1 MCFRGTTRSAV
12 SVCLHFPCPHFPL
25 LLCVSEAPVRIDPSA
40 VSLDDKYAAEEGRV
54 LLSGVQAL
62 VRLTLEQRRLD
73 AARGLDTRVFVSG
86 YQGSPLGT
94 LDLEMGRAA
103 RFLDPAGVV
112 FRAGLNEELAATAV
126 AGSQLADQVPGR
138 RHDGVVG
145 FWYGKNPG
153 LDRAADAIRHATLA
167 GTAPLGGAVA
177 WIGDDPASKSSTVP
191 SSCEPMAES
200 LAMPLLAPGSVAE
213 VLEFGLHAVAMS
225 RASGLWTGLKIVAD
239 VADASATVDA
249 GGFGHVVPVPT
260 RTPRRAAAALVGPA
274 SLDAELDM
282 LTRRLDLAR
291 AYARSAGLNRIMA
304 GTPGT
309 PGAPGAPGTR
319 LGILAS
325 GTQYAVVVRALR
337 DLGIGITEAE
347 LARLG
352 LRLIRLGMPFPVDAA
367 ELAELTAGLDEV
379 LVVEDKVPFLE
390 GHLKEALYRRPDAPL
405 VLGRRDESGR
415 PLLTV
420 RGTVGAEDVARVLAA
435 RIGADRLPHTAAA
448 VLSAGAPRR
457 PARIVLPMA
466 ASRTPYFC
474 SGCPHNTSTRTSDDT
489 LVGVGIGCHAMIA
502 LDGRGRGNQIGLTQM
517 GGEGAQWIGLAPFT
531 DDRHF
536 VQNLGDGTFHHSGS
550 LAVRAAVAAGVRMT
564 YKLLYNDAVAMTG
577 GQRAEGRMDVPTLTR
592 WFALEGVRR
601 VVVTTDDPSAY
612 RGIALDPAARVRHRD
627 ELADVERE
635 LAAVEG
641 VTVLIHDD
649 RCAAEER
656 RLRKRGQLPTPAERV
671 VVNERVCEGC
681 GDCGDKSTC
690 LSVHPVDT
698 EFGRKTRI
706 HQASCNSDFSCL
718 KGDCPSFL
726 LVEPGTRKRRAARP
740 DLPVDLPEPVRRF
753 AAAGD
758 GVLLRMPGI
767 GGTGVVTVSQ
777 ILQMA
782 AHLDGRYA
790 AGLEQTGLAQKG
802 GPVVSDVRIADAPIE
817 GALRASRGT
826 VDVLVGFDLLG
837 AAADGNLTS
846 VRAGHTVAVV
856 NTAIVPTAAMVT
868 NQLALPG
875 SPDDAVA
882 RIEAATAPAAAATT
896 ATTAAGSPGNL
907 YLDAL
912 GLSEALFGDHMPANM
927 LLLGAA
933 YQHGCLPLGA
943 EAVEAAVRLN
953 GAAVEAN
960 LAAFRWGRAAAVDPA
975 AVLAAV
981 AAPALPVVAVDAVS
995 RALAE
1000 RAAGGGVSRTDEAP
1014 HEEALRDAELRDVL
1028 ATRIAD
1034 LTGFQNEAYA
1044 RSYADDVRRV
1054 TEAARDRVGAADGV
1068 RVGAAY
1074 ARGLHKLMAYKD
1086 EYEVARL
1093 HLDTVEKARR
1103 DEEFGAD
1110 ADVSVL
1116 LHPPVLRALGV
1127 KRKIRLRRTAVPAF
1141 RALHAARGL
1150 RGTRLDVFG
1159 YARVRKVERALV
1171 GEYRRAVDTALGRLD
1186 ASTVDAVVALAELPD
1201 VVRGYEDI
1209 KLARVAEFRTRTRS
1223 ALEALA
1229 APARRGEAGAEPGNG
1244 PVGEGRATVRSAS

>member
-1 MCFRGTTRSAV
+1 M
-12 SVCLHFPCPHFPL
+12 
-25 LLCVSEAPVRIDPSA
+25 RIDPSA
-40 VSLDDKYAAEEGRV
+40 VSLDDKYAATEGRV

-112 FRAGLNEELAATAV
+112 FQAGLNEELAATAV

-177 WIGDDPASKSSTVP
+177 WIGDDPSSKSSTVP

-213 VLEFGLHAVAMS
+213 VVEYGLHAVAMS

-239 VADASATVDA
+239 VADASATVDV
-249 GGFGHVVPVPT
+249 GGYGEAVPEPS
-260 RTPRRAAAALVGPA
+260 RSPRGAASPLVGPA
-274 SLDAELDM
+274 SLEAEHDM

-291 AYARSAGLNRIMA
+291 AYARSVGLNRVVSD
-304 GTPGT
+304 
-309 PGAPGAPGTR
+309 APGAR
-319 LGILAS
+319 LGVLAS

-337 DLGIGITEAE
+337 DLGVGEAE
-347 LARLG
+347 LAGLG

-367 ELAELTAGLDEV
+367 ELASLTAGLDEV

-405 VLGRRDESGR
+405 VLGRRDQDGR
-415 PLLTV
+415 PLLSA
-420 RGTVGAEDVARVLAA
+420 RGTVGAEDVARALAA
-435 RIGADRLPHTAAA
+435 RIGTDRLPHTAAV

-457 PARIVLPMA
+457 PARIALPMA
-466 ASRTPYFC
+466 AARTPYFC

-502 LDGRGRGNQIGLTQM
+502 LDGRGRGRQIGLTQM

-550 LAVRAAVAAGVRMT
+550 LAVRAAVAAGVTMT

-592 WFALEGVRR
+592 WLALEGVRR
-601 VVVTTDDPSAY
+601 VVVTTDDTSAY
-612 RGIALDPAARVRHRD
+612 RGVALDPVARVRHRD

-635 LAAVEG
+635 LAATDG

-656 RLRKRGQLPTPAERV
+656 RLRKRGQLPTPVERV

-681 GDCGDKSTC
+681 GDCGDQSTC
-690 LSVHPVDT
+690 LSVQPVDT

-726 LVEPGTRKRRAARP
+726 LVEPGTKKVRRSRP
-740 DLPVDLPEPVRRF
+740 DVPVALPEPVRRF
-753 AAAGD
+753 GAAGRRRGHGEGQD
-758 GVLLRMPGI
+758 RDVLLRMPGI

-782 AHLDGRYA
+782 AHLDGQYA

-802 GPVVSDVRIADAPIE
+802 GPVVSDVRFGAAPVD

-837 AAADGNLTS
+837 AASDANLAS

-882 RIEAATAPAAAATT
+882 RIEAATRAADATTDTATTDAATT
-896 ATTAAGSPGNL
+896 DAATVDSGDNL

-912 GLSEALFGDHMPANM
+912 ALSEALFGDHMPANM

-933 YQHGCLPLGA
+933 FQHGCLPLSA

-953 GAAVEAN
+953 GAAVETN
-960 LAAFRWGRAAAVDPA
+960 LAAFRWGRAAAVDLA

-981 AAPALPVVAVDAVS
+981 AAPRLPVVPVDAAS
-995 RALAE
+995 RALADGV
-1000 RAAGGGVSRTDEAP
+1000 AGGMAGGTAG
-1014 HEEALRDAELRDVL
+1014 DAAADASGADLRDVL

-1034 LTGFQNEAYA
+1034 LTGFQNDAYA
-1044 RSYADDVRRV
+1044 RTYADEVRRV
-1054 TEAARDRVGAADGV
+1054 AEAARDRVGAADGE
-1068 RVGAAY
+1068 RVAVAY

-1093 HLDTVEKARR
+1093 HLDAVEKARR

-1150 RGTRLDVFG
+1150 RGTRFDVFG
-1159 YARVRKVERALV
+1159 YAGVRKVERVLV
-1171 GEYRRAVDTALGRLD
+1171 GEYRDAMHTALARLD
-1186 ASTVDAVVALAELPD
+1186 ASNVDAVVAIAELAD
-1201 VVRGYEDI
+1201 LVRGYEDI
-1209 KLARVAEFRTRTRS
+1209 KLARVEDFRTRMRA
-1223 ALEALA
+1223 ALSEAPEAPEPPAAA
-1229 APARRGEAGAEPGNG
+1229 APAAPGAPASTSDGSARKLRPTKTG
-1244 PVGEGRATVRSAS
+1244 SRPSPRTRSLR